1 MSVNRETDVAAV
13 ADEILRYLR
22 SHVSASDTAEG
33 IARWWLGRQR
43 LEDSLVLVEAALE
56 RLVDAA
62 LVERHKGPA
71 GPVRYLV
78 PHGAAAGLVS
88 DNREEGPRS

>member
-1 MSVNRETDVAAV
+1 MTVNRERDVAAV

-33 IARWWLGRQR
+33 IAQWWLRRQR

-56 RLVDAA
+56 RLVEAA
-62 LVERHKGPA
+62 LVERRKGPA
-71 GPVRYLV
+71 GAVRYLV
-78 PHGAAAGLVS
+78 PHGARAGQVS
-88 DNREEGPRS
+88 DNGDE